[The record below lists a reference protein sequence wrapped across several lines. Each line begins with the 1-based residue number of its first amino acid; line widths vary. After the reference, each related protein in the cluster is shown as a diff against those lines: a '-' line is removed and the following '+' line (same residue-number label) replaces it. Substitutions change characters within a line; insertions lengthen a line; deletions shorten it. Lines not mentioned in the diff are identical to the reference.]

1 MKAKV
6 LATALLMALT
16 TSTALV
22 QGQQGRGGK
31 EQSVRIERRD
41 MKGAKAKM
49 QELGSK
55 KADLALQRS
64 DAQQEATAAKAQS
77 AQASSA
83 AGNFNYATT
92 GGGAPGAVVSMQAT
106 SSMALSSAEDKLK
119 GINQELKDI
128 EAAEK
133 KQMHKRARLDD
144 CRDFAR
150 CK

>member
-6 LATALLMALT
+6 LVAALLMVLT
-16 TSTALV
+16 TTTALV
-22 QGQQGRGGK
+22 QGQQSRESK
-31 EQSVRIERRD
+31 AQSVRIERRD
-41 MKGAKAKM
+41 MKKDAKL

-64 DAQQEATAAKAQS
+64 DAPQEVTAAKAQS

-83 AGNFNYATT
+83 AGNFNYATS

-106 SSMALSSAEDKLK
+106 SSMALFAAEDKLK

-128 EAAEK
+128 EVAEK

-144 CRDFAR
+144 RRDFAR
-150 CK
+150 RK